1 MTKLKRLY
9 LNEFEKEVKTKD
21 YEFTTKEQYVTI
33 YTDNDK
39 YPKVKLYYKDLQRAV
54 NAKIEYLD
62 SKHSVIK

>member
-39 YPKVKLYYKDLQRAV
+39 YPKVKLYYKDLLRAV

-62 SKHSVIK
+62 SKDSVIK

>member
-1 MTKLKRLY
+1 MIKLKRLY

-54 NAKIEYLD
+54 NNKIEYLD
-62 SKHSVIK
+62 SKNSVIK

>member
-54 NAKIEYLD
+54 NNKIDYLN
-62 SKHSVIK
+62 SKDSVIK

>member
-33 YTDNDK
+33 YTDDDK

-54 NAKIEYLD
+54 NAKIDYLN
-62 SKHSVIK
+62 SKNSVIK

>member
-54 NAKIEYLD
+54 NAKIDYLN
-62 SKHSVIK
+62 SKDSVIK